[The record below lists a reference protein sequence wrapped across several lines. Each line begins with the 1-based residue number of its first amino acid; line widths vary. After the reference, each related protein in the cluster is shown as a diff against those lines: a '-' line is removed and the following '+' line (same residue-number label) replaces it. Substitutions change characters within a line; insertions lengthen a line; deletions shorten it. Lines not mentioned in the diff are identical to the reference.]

1 MHYIVISLDNAI
13 ENEGR
18 SKCAEKG
25 KGKMRWKSNREDE
38 MEIEYDK
45 WNTVQ

>member
-1 MHYIVISLDNAI
+1 MQL
-13 ENEGR
+13 
-18 SKCAEKG
+18 
-25 KGKMRWKSNREDE
+25 KMKDLPNVHKREDE

>member
-1 MHYIVISLDNAI
+1 MQLKIKDVPNVQK
-13 ENEGR
+13 R
-18 SKCAEKG
+18 EK
-25 KGKMRWKSNREDE
+25 EDE